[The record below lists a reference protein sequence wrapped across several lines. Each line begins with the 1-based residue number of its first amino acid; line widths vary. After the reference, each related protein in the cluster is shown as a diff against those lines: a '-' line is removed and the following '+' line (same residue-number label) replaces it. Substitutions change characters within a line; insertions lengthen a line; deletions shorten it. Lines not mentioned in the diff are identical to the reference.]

1 MTDKKKEKKKDNL
14 DNAQGGKMPFTQHL
28 NELRSRLIKCLI
40 AVAVGFG
47 VCYYFS
53 EPIFRV
59 MMRPLLKVLPEGNHL
74 IYTGL
79 PEAFF
84 TYLKVGIWGGVILAL
99 PVIFHQL
106 WGFVAPGLY
115 RTEKRY
121 LIPFVIFSTI
131 LFVTGGFFGYFIVFP
146 FGFEFFLGFSDETIR
161 AMPSVKEYF
170 SLALKLLFG
179 FGIIFELPLV
189 MVFLGRMGIVN
200 HRMLGR
206 GRKFA
211 LVLVFVVA
219 AILTPPDWVSQLL
232 MAVPLIILY
241 EISIILVR
249 FTAKKRAEK
258 KAAMAGEEIVPQE
271 D

>member
-1 MTDKKKEKKKDNL
+1 MTDAKQEKNIREDG
-14 DNAQGGKMPFTQHL
+14 QGAKMPFTQHL
-28 NELRSRLIKCLI
+28 IELRKRLIVCLI

-47 VCYYFS
+47 ICYYFS

-59 MMRPLLKVLPEGNHL
+59 MLRPLLKVMPEGNHL

-84 TYLKVGIWGGVILAL
+84 TYLKVGLWGGVILAL

-115 RTEKRY
+115 RTERRY
-121 LIPFVIFSTI
+121 LIPFVIFSTV
-131 LFVTGGFFGYFIVFP
+131 LFLIGGFFGYFIVFP
-146 FGFEFFLGFSDETIR
+146 FGFSFFVGFSNDTIQV
-161 AMPSVKEYF
+161 MPSVKEYF

-179 FGIIFELPLV
+179 FGIIFELPLI

-200 HRMLGR
+200 HQMLAR

-211 LVLVFVVA
+211 IVLVFVVA
-219 AILTPPDWVSQLL
+219 AILTPPDWVSQVL
-232 MAVPLIILY
+232 MALPLMVLY
-241 EISIILVR
+241 ELSIILVR

-258 KAAMAGEEIVPQE
+258 KAAALAAAEEVVPQE